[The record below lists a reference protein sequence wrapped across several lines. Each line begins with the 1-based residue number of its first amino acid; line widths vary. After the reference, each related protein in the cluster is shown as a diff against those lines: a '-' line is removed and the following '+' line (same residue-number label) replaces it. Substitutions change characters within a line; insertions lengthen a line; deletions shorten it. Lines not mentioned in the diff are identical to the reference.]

1 MWLVIE
7 STTFSHHG
15 VVRQDK
21 TNSKLQ
27 IVYDVSAR
35 STGPLMTA
43 FMQDL
48 SLGNRFSIYWRF
60 RFQRVAL
67 IGDIEKAFLMVS
79 VQERDRD
86 SLRFL
91 WTTDPNSDKFEP
103 TPLRFTRIVFG
114 VTSSPFLLNAT
125 VNHHVEIF
133 HAADPALVDKF
144 LSSIYVDDLVSGGS
158 DVPTTYELYVKSR
171 VRLASAGFKLRKFV
185 TNSEELRCC
194 LLEDDEMPIEEQ
206 PSAEED
212 QSYAKTSLGVSNDL
226 ESTKV
231 LGGLW
236 DVVQDNLVFD
246 IGQVADTMKLL
257 EPTKRN
263 LVSVI
268 AKFFDPLGVVCP
280 VIIPFKMLCQQLCIA
295 KVSWDDA

>member
-1 MWLVIE
+1 M
-7 STTFSHHG
+7 
-15 VVRQDK
+15 
-21 TNSKLQ
+21 
-27 IVYDVSAR
+27 
-35 STGPLMTA
+35 
-43 FMQDL
+43 
-48 SLGNRFSIYWRF
+48 
-60 RFQRVAL
+60 
-67 IGDIEKAFLMVS
+67 
-79 VQERDRD
+79 
-86 SLRFL
+86 
-91 WTTDPNSDKFEP
+91 
-103 TPLRFTRIVFG
+103 
-114 VTSSPFLLNAT
+114 
-125 VNHHVEIF
+125 
-133 HAADPALVDKF
+133 
-144 LSSIYVDDLVSGGS
+144 DDLVSGGS

-185 TNSEELRCC
+185 TNSEELRCR
-194 LLEDDEMPIEEQ
+194 LLEDDEMPSEEQ

-246 IGQVADTMKLL
+246 IGQVADTMEPL

-263 LVSVI
+263 LASVI

-280 VIIPFKMLCQQLCIA
+280 VIIPFKMLYQQLRIA